1 MNKTTDIFVDSTEER
16 AKEALGEI
24 DNFISVQDIDRKKAI
39 HLRLLAEETIGM
51 IRAMTGDFKAILRM
65 EKKNGEYH
73 VCLTAKT
80 DMDKNKKSSLLSVSS
95 SGKNASAKGFM
106 GKIGE
111 IIENGLL
118 NFDDVMKLRQEYCG
132 DQIDYAMMGFGLP
145 DECPMLDEQLIWS
158 LSSYRGNLEN
168 YSKDNMPAK
177 EAWDELEKS
186 IVASIA
192 KDVIVGVKKD
202 NVEMIIIG

>member
-1 MNKTTDIFVDSTEER
+1 MEKTADIYIDNTEEK
-16 AKEALGEI
+16 AKEALEVI
-24 DNFISVQDIDRKKAI
+24 DGFIKSQDMDRKSAI
-39 HLRLLAEETIGM
+39 RLRLMAEETIGM
-51 IRAMTGDFKAILRM
+51 IRAMAGDFKAVLRM
-65 EKKNGEYH
+65 EKKDGEYR

-95 SGKNASAKGFM
+95 SGKNAAAKGFM

-118 NFDDVMKLRQEYCG
+118 NFDDVMRLQQEYCG
-132 DQIDYAMMGFGLP
+132 DYVDYAMMGFGLP
-145 DECPMLDEQLIWS
+145 DEYPALGEQLVWS
-158 LSSYRGNLEN
+158 LSSYKESLGN
-168 YSKDNMPAK
+168 YSDDDEPAK

-202 NVEMIIIG
+202 NVEMTIIG